1 MLSSESRNDFQDISK
16 CFQSV
21 FNRNFGVYND
31 KSGPICININSS
43 PVEAPTQ
50 KGKLPFFNSRNL
62 QQLQEEADKLE
73 KLEVLAKPED
83 MGVNVKFVSPSFV
96 VKKPGCGFRLLTVF
110 NNPSQ
115 YVYSTLTATMSCEA
129 ILRRLSIFKYVIKLT
144 LPKASSKYHWQ
155 KAQFHI

>member
-21 FNRNFGVYND
+21 FNPNFDVYND
-31 KSGPICININSS
+31 KSGPICININPS

-50 KGKLPFFNSRNL
+50 KGKFPFFNSRNL

-96 VKKPGCGFRLLTVF
+96 VKNPGCGFILVAVF
-110 NNPSQ
+110 RNLSQ
-115 YVYSTLTATMSCEA
+115 YVCLTLTTTMSCEA

>member
-1 MLSSESRNDFQDISK
+1 MLLSESRNDFQDISK

-21 FNRNFGVYND
+21 FNPNFVVYNN
-31 KSGPICININSS
+31 KSGPICININPS

-73 KLEVLAKPED
+73 KLEVLEKPED
-83 MGVNVKFVSPSFV
+83 VDVNVKFVSPSFV
-96 VKKPGCGFRLLTVF
+96 VKKPGCGFILMTVF

-115 YVYSTLTATMSCEA
+115 YVYLTLTATMSCKA

-144 LPKASSKYHWQ
+144 LPKVISKCHWQ